1 MRRSL
6 ATFLPSLQLR
16 RYSTLFTLTENKMT
30 GAQEQAGNQ
39 NDETADYF
47 SRRATRHSPWTADLV
62 TIDADEE
69 HHDHP
74 DDYQARNTGLL
85 SPVQSDLLTPATLSP
100 PAASTET
107 SPLLPPSPRGYQYAT
122 PVGPVVCCRPGGRP
136 ADIPTHTNAPIF
148 PNGPPQDLGGRPSWY
163 EGRAEPDLERNK
175 MMPLRRPGQKRRGW
189 GSKYCHRWLSAL
201 GLLALLFLIQ
211 RLVMMDHST
220 DTSDIH
226 NSHCGLPYCTEEFKH
241 SFSNIDDFSLV
252 DEMRPHP
259 STRINGKVLIK
270 AAQEGQEADIIAT
283 ISYGSSI
290 QLELSEPSWVI
301 ADSAL
306 HLRLPAPFEEK
317 SLLSSVFGSRLSVA
331 VTLHLKS
338 SMALA
343 SFSIATTHLAIN
355 SSPKLFDPNSSTN
368 KPTIDTTKLTTSST
382 PIHLPHWTSRHT
394 ILKTSSSP
402 ITGSFTLLDL
412 LAITSSSG
420 SIAVSVD
427 SGEADSSNPQP
438 AQLRVHSS
446 SGSVRV
452 STSTT
457 SLHEREY
464 RTDVDTQS
472 GSIDGT
478 FLLGADASFTTS
490 SGHMDV
496 DLLPYDSQAR
506 SSLRTRSSSA
516 AMNINVLDA
525 YKNGNEVFKGLRSSH
540 ISSGSGSIKVRYPG
554 EWEGK
559 IAVDTASGS
568 INVRGDG
575 VVIDEAR
582 QYGGH
587 VRAHKGDGD
596 CSIEARTSSASVDV
610 LIG

>member
-1 MRRSL
+1 M
-6 ATFLPSLQLR
+6 P
-16 RYSTLFTLTENKMT
+16 
-30 GAQEQAGNQ
+30 GAREHEISQ
-39 NDETADYF
+39 NYDNTDYF
-47 SRRATRHSPWTADLV
+47 SRRETRHSPWTADLV
-62 TIDADEE
+62 TIDADEGN
-69 HHDHP
+69 HDHLNN
-74 DDYQARNTGLL
+74 YQARDTDPL

-100 PAASTET
+100 PVASTET
-107 SPLLPPSPRGYQYAT
+107 SPLLPSSPQGYQYAT
-122 PVGPVVCCRPGGRP
+122 TTGPIVCCRPGGRP
-136 ADIPTHTNAPIF
+136 ADIPTNNSAPIF
-148 PNGPPQDLGGRPSWY
+148 PTGPPQDLGGRPSWY
-163 EGRAEPDLERNK
+163 QGRAEPDLERNK

-201 GLLALLFLIQ
+201 GLLAILFLIQ
-211 RLVMMDHST
+211 RMVMMDHST
-220 DTSDIH
+220 DTSDAH
-226 NSHCGLPYCTEEFKH
+226 NTQCGLPYCTEEFTH
-241 SFSNIDDFSLV
+241 SFSNIEDFSLV
-252 DEMRPHP
+252 DEMRPPP
-259 STRINGKVLIK
+259 STRINGKVLIEPAK
-270 AAQEGQEADIIAT
+270 QGQEADIIAT
-283 ISYGSSI
+283 ISYGSST
-290 QLELSEPSWVI
+290 QLKVSKPNWVI

-306 HLRLPAPFEEK
+306 HLSLPEISQEG

-338 SMALA
+338 SISLA
-343 SFSIATTHLAIN
+343 SFTIATTHLAIT
-355 SSPKLFDPNSSTN
+355 SSPEIFDPNNSIN
-368 KPTIDTTKLTTSST
+368 KPTINTTKLTTSST

-394 ILKTSSSP
+394 ILRTSSSP

-427 SGEADSSNPQP
+427 SGEAGFSNPQP

-452 STSTT
+452 STATT

-478 FLLGADASFTTS
+478 FLLGSEASFTTS
-490 SGHMDV
+490 SGHMNL

-516 AMNINVLDA
+516 AMNVNVLGA

-540 ISSGSGSIKVRYPG
+540 TSSGSGSVNVRYPG
-554 EWEGK
+554 EWEGR
-559 IAVDTASGS
+559 IAVYTGSGK

-575 VVIDEAR
+575 VVVDEAR

-587 VRAHKGDGD
+587 VLAHKGEGD
-596 CSIEARTSSASVDV
+596 CGIEARTGSASVDV
-610 LIG
+610 LVG